1 MKFDNIIIG
10 GGLSGLLCGIA
21 LAREGRHV
29 AAIAA
34 GQSTLHFSSGS
45 FDILGYDADGQVVTS
60 PFEAIKQLEA
70 SHPYHLVG
78 LENVPLLATQAL
90 RIFTECGL
98 SGQGG
103 VAHNHFRM
111 TPIGSLRPTWFT
123 LDDYLTVQ
131 TPQAFPYKKVL
142 LVNVPGFMDF
152 PVSLITEGLH
162 RLGAEVETA
171 LVSVPSL
178 MHRRQSPSEMRS
190 ANLAKVL
197 ARDKKL
203 QQIAARINKAATEV
217 EAVIMPAIVGMDSQ
231 EAVAFI
237 RSRVQKPLHFVSTLP
252 PSVPGVRVQTL
263 LRKHF
268 ANLGGVYM
276 LGNTVTGGHVE
287 DGRLRYVETSLLPDE
302 RLEADDFVLAT
313 GSFASDGL
321 KSNYERVFEPI
332 FDLDTT
338 APADRMQWVTSSVF
352 DDQPYRSYGVKV
364 NASMQAQKGRQT
376 ISNLYV
382 AGAVLG
388 GHNAAKLA
396 DGAGVDMVTA
406 LRVAQYILE
415 KQGRRV
421 L

>member
-78 LENVPLLATQAL
+78 IENVPLLATQAL

-237 RSRVQKPLHFVSTLP
+237 RSRVHKPLHFVSTLP

-302 RLEADDFVLAT
+302 RLEAEDFVLAT

-364 NASMQAQKGRQT
+364 NASMQAQKGGQT

-415 KQGRRV
+415 K
-421 L
+421 

>member
-203 QQIAARINKAATEV
+203 QQIAARINKAATDV

-338 APADRMQWVTSSVF
+338 APADRMQWVTPLVF

-364 NASMQAQKGRQT
+364 NASMQAQKGEQT

-415 KQGRRV
+415 K
-421 L
+421 

>member
-302 RLEADDFVLAT
+302 RLEAEDFVLTT

-364 NASMQAQKGRQT
+364 NASMQAQKGGQT

-415 KQGRRV
+415 K
-421 L
+421 

>member
-162 RLGAEVETA
+162 RLGAVVETA

-287 DGRLRYVETSLLPDE
+287 DGLLRYVETSLLPDE

-338 APADRMQWVTSSVF
+338 APADRMQWVTPSVF

-364 NASMQAQKGRQT
+364 NASMQAQKGGQT

-415 KQGRRV
+415 K
-421 L
+421 

>member
-1 MKFDNIIIG
+1 M
-10 GGLSGLLCGIA
+10 LCGIA

-45 FDILGYDADGQVVTS
+45 FDILGYDASGQVVTN
-60 PFEAIKQLEA
+60 PFEAIRSLDA
-70 SHPYHLVG
+70 AHPYHLVG
-78 LENVPLLATQAL
+78 IDNVPLLATQAL
-90 RIFTECGL
+90 RIFTESGL

-111 TPIGSLRPTWFT
+111 TPIGTLRPTWFS

-131 TPQAFPYKKVL
+131 DPHSFPYKKVL

-152 PVSLITEGLH
+152 PVSLITEGLQ
-162 RLGAEVETA
+162 RLGAKVEVA
-171 LVSVPSL
+171 MVSVPSL

-190 ANLAKVL
+190 SNLAKVL

-203 QQIAARINKAATEV
+203 QQIAVRINKVATEV

-237 RSRVQKPLHFVSTLP
+237 RSRVQKPLHFVSTMP

-268 ANLGGVYM
+268 ASLGGVYM
-276 LGNTVTGGHVE
+276 LGNTVTGGSVK

-321 KSNYERVFEPI
+321 KANYERVYEPV

-338 APADRMQWVTSSVF
+338 APADRTQWVKPSVF
-352 DDQPYRSYGVKV
+352 DDQPYMHYGVKV
-364 NASMQAQKGRQT
+364 NESMQVQKGGHT
-376 ISNLYV
+376 IGNLYA

-388 GHNAAKLA
+388 GHNPVMQA

-415 KQGRRV
+415 K
-421 L
+421 

>member
-302 RLEADDFVLAT
+302 RLEAEDFVLAT

-364 NASMQAQKGRQT
+364 NASMQAQKGGQT
-376 ISNLYV
+376 ISNLSV

-415 KQGRRV
+415 K
-421 L
+421 

>member
-190 ANLAKVL
+190 ANLAKVR

-302 RLEADDFVLAT
+302 RLEAEDFVLAT

-364 NASMQAQKGRQT
+364 NASMQAQKGGQT

-415 KQGRRV
+415 K
-421 L
+421 

>member
-203 QQIAARINKAATEV
+203 QQIAARINKAATDV

-338 APADRMQWVTSSVF
+338 APADRMQWVTPSVF

-364 NASMQAQKGRQT
+364 NASMQAQNGGQT

-415 KQGRRV
+415 K
-421 L
+421 

>member
-29 AAIAA
+29 AAVAA

-45 FDILGYDADGQVVTS
+45 FDILGYDPDGRVVTN
-60 PFEAIKQLEA
+60 PFEAIKQLDAE
-70 SHPYHLVG
+70 HPYCIVG
-78 LENVPLLATQAL
+78 VDRVPLLATQAL
-90 RIFTECGL
+90 RIFTESGL
-98 SGQGG
+98 VGQGG

-131 TPQAFPYKKVL
+131 TPESFPYKKVL
-142 LVNVPGFMDF
+142 LVNVPGFLDF
-152 PVSLITEGLH
+152 PVSLIADGLS
-162 RLGAEVETA
+162 RLGTEVEQA
-171 LVSVPSL
+171 LVSVPML
-178 MHRRQSPSEMRS
+178 QHRRQSPSEMRS
-190 ANLAKVL
+190 SNLAKVL

-203 QQIAARINKAATEV
+203 QQIAARINKVADGV

-231 EAVAFI
+231 EAVPFI

-268 ANLGGVYM
+268 ASLGGVYM
-276 LGNTVTGGHVE
+276 LGNTVTGGCME

-302 RLEADDFVLAT
+302 HLEADDFVLAT

-321 KSNYERVFEPI
+321 KSNYERVYEPV
-332 FDLDTT
+332 FDLDVT
-338 APADRMQWVTSSVF
+338 APADRTQWVSASVF
-352 DDQPYRSYGVKV
+352 DDQPYMHYGVKV
-364 NASMQAQKGRQT
+364 NASLQVQKGGRT
-376 ISNLYV
+376 IDNLYAV
-382 AGAVLG
+382 GAVMG
-388 GHNAAKLA
+388 GHNPVRQA

-406 LRVAQYILE
+406 LCAAQHILE
-415 KQGRRV
+415 KKD
-421 L
+421 

>member
-60 PFEAIKQLEA
+60 PFEAIKQLET

-78 LENVPLLATQAL
+78 IENVPLLATQAL

-302 RLEADDFVLAT
+302 RLEAEDFVLAT

-364 NASMQAQKGRQT
+364 NASMQAQKGGQT

-415 KQGRRV
+415 K
-421 L
+421 

>member
-78 LENVPLLATQAL
+78 IENVPLLATQAL

-302 RLEADDFVLAT
+302 RLEAEDFVLAT

-332 FDLDTT
+332 
-338 APADRMQWVTSSVF
+338 MQWVTSSVF

-364 NASMQAQKGRQT
+364 NASMQAQKGGQT

-415 KQGRRV
+415 K
-421 L
+421 

>member
-338 APADRMQWVTSSVF
+338 APADRMQWVTPSAF

-364 NASMQAQKGRQT
+364 NASMQAQKGGQT

-415 KQGRRV
+415 K
-421 L
+421 

>member
-203 QQIAARINKAATEV
+203 QQIAARINKVATEV

-364 NASMQAQKGRQT
+364 NASMQAQKGGQT

-415 KQGRRV
+415 K
-421 L
+421 

>member
-103 VAHNHFRM
+103 VVHNHFRM

-287 DGRLRYVETSLLPDE
+287 DGRLRFVETSLLPDE

-364 NASMQAQKGRQT
+364 NASMQAQKVGQT

-415 KQGRRV
+415 K
-421 L
+421 

>member
-131 TPQAFPYKKVL
+131 TPQSFPYKKVL

-203 QQIAARINKAATEV
+203 QQIAARINKAATDV

-338 APADRMQWVTSSVF
+338 APADRMQWVTPSVF

-364 NASMQAQKGRQT
+364 NASMQAQKGEQT
-376 ISNLYV
+376 IGNLYV

-415 KQGRRV
+415 K
-421 L
+421 

>member
-162 RLGAEVETA
+162 RLGAVVETA

-287 DGRLRYVETSLLPDE
+287 DGLLRYVETSLLPDE

-338 APADRMQWVTSSVF
+338 APADRMQWVTLSVF

-364 NASMQAQKGRQT
+364 NASMQAQKGGQT

-415 KQGRRV
+415 K
-421 L
+421 

>member
-98 SGQGG
+98 CGQGG

-302 RLEADDFVLAT
+302 RLEADGFVLAT

-338 APADRMQWVTSSVF
+338 APADRMQWVTPSVF

-364 NASMQAQKGRQT
+364 NASMQAQKGGQT

-396 DGAGVDMVTA
+396 DGAGVDMATA

-415 KQGRRV
+415 K
-421 L
+421 

>member
-29 AAIAA
+29 AAVAA

-45 FDILGYDADGQVVTS
+45 FDILGYDQEGRMVTN
-60 PFEAIKQLEA
+60 PFEAIQQLDAE
-70 SHPYHLVG
+70 HPYSIVG
-78 LENVPLLATQAL
+78 ADRVPLLATQAL

-98 SGQGG
+98 AGQGG

-131 TPQAFPYKKVL
+131 TPEAFPYKKVL
-142 LVNVPGFMDF
+142 LVNVPGFLDF
-152 PVSLITEGLH
+152 PVSLIADGLS
-162 RLGAEVETA
+162 RLGTEVEQA
-171 LVSVPSL
+171 LVSVPML
-178 MHRRQSPSEMRS
+178 QHRRQSPSEMRS
-190 ANLAKVL
+190 SNLAKVL

-203 QQIAARINKAATEV
+203 QQMAARINKVAVDV

-231 EAVAFI
+231 EAVTFM
-237 RSRVQKPLHFVSTLP
+237 RSRVLKPLHFVSTLP

-268 ANLGGVYM
+268 ASLGGVYM
-276 LGNTVTGGHVE
+276 LGNTVTGGRME
-287 DGRLRYVETSLLPDE
+287 DGRLRYIETSLLPDE

-321 KSNYERVFEPI
+321 KSNYERVYEPV
-332 FDLDTT
+332 FDLDVT
-338 APADRMQWVTSSVF
+338 APSDRMQWVSPSVF
-352 DDQPYRSYGVKV
+352 DDQPYMHYGVRV
-364 NASMQAQKGRQT
+364 NGSLQVQKGGRT
-376 ISNLYV
+376 IDNLYAV
-382 AGAVLG
+382 GAVLG
-388 GHNAAKLA
+388 GHNPVRLA

-406 LRVAQYILE
+406 LCAALHILE
-415 KQGRRV
+415 KKD
-421 L
+421 

>member
-131 TPQAFPYKKVL
+131 TLQAFPYKKVL

-364 NASMQAQKGRQT
+364 NASMQAQKGGQT

-415 KQGRRV
+415 K
-421 L
+421 

>member
-90 RIFTECGL
+90 RRFTECGL

-415 KQGRRV
+415 K
-421 L
+421 

>member
-45 FDILGYDADGQVVTS
+45 FDILGYDADGQVVTN
-60 PFEAIKQLEA
+60 PFEAIKGLDA
-70 SHPYHLVG
+70 THPYHLVG
-78 LENVPLLATQAL
+78 VDNVPLLATQAL

-98 SGQGG
+98 VGQGG

-111 TPIGSLRPTWFT
+111 TPTGSLRPAWFT

-131 TPQAFPYKKVL
+131 SPGAFPYKKVL

-152 PVSLITEGLH
+152 PVSLITDGLQ

-178 MHRRQSPSEMRS
+178 KHRRQSPSEMRS

-203 QQIAARINKAATEV
+203 QQIAARINKVATGV
-217 EAVIMPAIVGMDSQ
+217 EAVIMPAIVGLDTQ

-237 RSRVQKPLHFVSTLP
+237 RSRVQKPLHFISTLP

-268 ANLGGVYM
+268 ASLGGIYM
-276 LGNTVTGGHVE
+276 LGNTVTGGCIE
-287 DGRLRYVETSLLPDE
+287 GGRLRYVETSLLPDE
-302 RLEADDFVLAT
+302 RMEADDFVLAT

-321 KSNYERVFEPI
+321 KANYERVYEPV

-338 APADRMQWVTSSVF
+338 APADRTQWVSPSFF
-352 DDQPYRSYGVKV
+352 DDQPYMYYGVRV
-364 NASMQAQKGRQT
+364 NAHLQAQKGGDT
-376 ISNLYV
+376 IDNLYA

-388 GHNAAKLA
+388 GHNASRQA

-406 LRVAQYILE
+406 LRVAQEILE
-415 KQGRRV
+415 K
-421 L
+421 

>member
-276 LGNTVTGGHVE
+276 LGNKVTGGHVE

-338 APADRMQWVTSSVF
+338 APADRMQWVTPSVF

-364 NASMQAQKGRQT
+364 NASMQAQKGGQT

-415 KQGRRV
+415 K
-421 L
+421 

>member
-338 APADRMQWVTSSVF
+338 APADRMQWVTSLVF

-364 NASMQAQKGRQT
+364 NASMQAQKGGQT

-415 KQGRRV
+415 K
-421 L
+421 

>member
-162 RLGAEVETA
+162 RLGTKVETA

-332 FDLDTT
+332 FDLETT
-338 APADRMQWVTSSVF
+338 APADRMQWVTPSVF

-364 NASMQAQKGRQT
+364 NASMQAQKGGQT

-415 KQGRRV
+415 K
-421 L
+421 

>member
-162 RLGAEVETA
+162 RLGTKVETA

-203 QQIAARINKAATEV
+203 QQIAARINKAATDV

-338 APADRMQWVTSSVF
+338 APADRMQWMTSSVF

-364 NASMQAQKGRQT
+364 NASMQAQKGGQT

-396 DGAGVDMVTA
+396 DGVGVDMVTA

-415 KQGRRV
+415 K
-421 L
+421 

>member
-1 MKFDNIIIG
+1 M
-10 GGLSGLLCGIA
+10 
-21 LAREGRHV
+21 
-29 AAIAA
+29 
-34 GQSTLHFSSGS
+34 
-45 FDILGYDADGQVVTS
+45 
-60 PFEAIKQLEA
+60 
-70 SHPYHLVG
+70 
-78 LENVPLLATQAL
+78 
-90 RIFTECGL
+90 
-98 SGQGG
+98 
-103 VAHNHFRM
+103 
-111 TPIGSLRPTWFT
+111 
-123 LDDYLTVQ
+123 
-131 TPQAFPYKKVL
+131 
-142 LVNVPGFMDF
+142 
-152 PVSLITEGLH
+152 
-162 RLGAEVETA
+162 GAEVETA

-302 RLEADDFVLAT
+302 RLEAEDFVLTT

-364 NASMQAQKGRQT
+364 NASMQAQKGGQT

-415 KQGRRV
+415 K
-421 L
+421 

>member
-78 LENVPLLATQAL
+78 LENVLLLATQAL

-364 NASMQAQKGRQT
+364 NASMQAQKGGQT

-415 KQGRRV
+415 K
-421 L
+421 

>member
-21 LAREGRHV
+21 LACEGRHV

-60 PFEAIKQLEA
+60 PFEAIRQLEA

-203 QQIAARINKAATEV
+203 QQIAARINKVATEV

-302 RLEADDFVLAT
+302 RLEAEDFVLAT

-364 NASMQAQKGRQT
+364 NASMQAQKGGQT

-415 KQGRRV
+415 K
-421 L
+421 

>member
-338 APADRMQWVTSSVF
+338 APADRMKWVTSSVF

-364 NASMQAQKGRQT
+364 NASMQAQKGGQT

-415 KQGRRV
+415 K
-421 L
+421 

>member
-78 LENVPLLATQAL
+78 IENVPLLATQAL

-302 RLEADDFVLAT
+302 RLEAEDFVLAT

-338 APADRMQWVTSSVF
+338 APADRMQWVTSSVS

-364 NASMQAQKGRQT
+364 NASMQAQKGGQT

-415 KQGRRV
+415 K
-421 L
+421 

>member
-321 KSNYERVFEPI
+321 KSNYECVFEPI

-364 NASMQAQKGRQT
+364 NASMQAQKGGQT

-382 AGAVLG
+382 VGAVLG

-415 KQGRRV
+415 K
-421 L
+421 

>member
-203 QQIAARINKAATEV
+203 QQIAARINKAATDV

-338 APADRMQWVTSSVF
+338 APADRMRWVTPSVF

-364 NASMQAQKGRQT
+364 NASMQAQKGGQT

-415 KQGRRV
+415 K
-421 L
+421 

>member
-131 TPQAFPYKKVL
+131 TPQAFRYKKVL

-302 RLEADDFVLAT
+302 RLEAEDFVLAT

-364 NASMQAQKGRQT
+364 NASMQAQKGGQT

-415 KQGRRV
+415 K
-421 L
+421 

>member
-338 APADRMQWVTSSVF
+338 APAHRMQWVTSSVF

-415 KQGRRV
+415 K
-421 L
+421 

>member
-197 ARDKKL
+197 ARDKNL

-302 RLEADDFVLAT
+302 RLEAEDFVLAT

-364 NASMQAQKGRQT
+364 NASMQAQKGGQT

-415 KQGRRV
+415 K
-421 L
+421 

>member
-78 LENVPLLATQAL
+78 IENVPLLATQAL

-252 PSVPGVRVQTL
+252 PSVPGVRVQPL

-302 RLEADDFVLAT
+302 RLEAEDFVLAT

-364 NASMQAQKGRQT
+364 NASMQAQKGGQT

-415 KQGRRV
+415 K
-421 L
+421 

>member
-152 PVSLITEGLH
+152 PASLITEGLH

-203 QQIAARINKAATEV
+203 QQIAARINKAATDV

-338 APADRMQWVTSSVF
+338 APADRMQWVAPSVF

-364 NASMQAQKGRQT
+364 NASMQAQKGGQT

-415 KQGRRV
+415 K
-421 L
+421 

>member
-162 RLGAEVETA
+162 RLGAVVETA

-338 APADRMQWVTSSVF
+338 APADRMQWVTPSVF

-364 NASMQAQKGRQT
+364 NASMQAQRGGQT

-415 KQGRRV
+415 K
-421 L
+421 

>member
-60 PFEAIKQLEA
+60 PFEAIRQLEA

-78 LENVPLLATQAL
+78 IENVPLLATQAL

-197 ARDKKL
+197 ARDKNL
-203 QQIAARINKAATEV
+203 PQIAARIQKAATEV

-364 NASMQAQKGRQT
+364 NASMQAQKGGQT

-415 KQGRRV
+415 K
-421 L
+421 